1 MSLFVVTA
9 IVLCFLLEAVIV
21 ALVHVLLG
29 VLLCAIWPS
38 STAAAIA
45 SLILRPAA
53 TIDRNPATPS
63 ASEEPP
69 RDVRVGDCVV
79 RRGELC
85 TVIAI
90 DRSVV
95 PIGVTV
101 QNQKTGM
108 VAHTELA
115 FLSLPADCTATP
127 PPTLPPP
134 RLPLLRL
141 LMLPLYA
148 VALTSLAVLTRAVM
162 LPLYLLR
169 FTNLV
174 RLIRL
179 IGRSYRSDEAGD
191 GPATQVVC
199 NGRGGQECRSPNRP
213 ALVHV
218 KGINKKTGEKGYRSW
233 CKACHLAK
241 PATHRCPP
249 TKPRPEDHTHLD
261 GHSINSE
268 SEMDSMGD
276 WEFDGYKGADYDAEM
291 SEYIEQQ
298 VSAKAGCQSIR
309 HQTSRSTS

>member
-1 MSLFVVTA
+1 
-9 IVLCFLLEAVIV
+9 VLCFLLEAVIV
-21 ALVHVLLG
+21 ALVHVLLA

-53 TIDRNPATPS
+53 TINPNPATPS

-90 DRSVV
+90 DRSVM

-141 LMLPLYA
+141 LMLPLYIRCRRNVAGNSYPGGYAA
-148 VALTSLAVLTRAVM
+148 VVSSALHK
-162 LPLYLLR
+162 
-169 FTNLV
+169 
-174 RLIRL
+174 
-179 IGRSYRSDEAGD
+179 
-191 GPATQVVC
+191 C
-199 NGRGGQECRSPNRP
+199 RP
-213 ALVHV
+213 AHPAAWALV
-218 KGINKKTGEKGYRSW
+218 
-233 CKACHLAK
+233 
-241 PATHRCPP
+241 P
-249 TKPRPEDHTHLD
+249 
-261 GHSINSE
+261 
-268 SEMDSMGD
+268 
-276 WEFDGYKGADYDAEM
+276 
-291 SEYIEQQ
+291 
-298 VSAKAGCQSIR
+298 IR
-309 HQTSRSTS
+309 

>member
-1 MSLFVVTA
+1 MRNGADEEKATTHPAGGEVTCFIDACLFRCCESKRSRICSTATQASSWPPSSPPSSARESFPWLFVVTA

-218 KGINKKTGEKGYRSW
+218 KGINKKTEAANTPLHGGLDANRG
-233 CKACHLAK
+233 H
-241 PATHRCPP
+241 
-249 TKPRPEDHTHLD
+249 PRRL
-261 GHSINSE
+261 
-268 SEMDSMGD
+268 
-276 WEFDGYKGADYDAEM
+276 
-291 SEYIEQQ
+291 EQ
-298 VSAKAGCQSIR
+298 S
-309 HQTSRSTS
+309 